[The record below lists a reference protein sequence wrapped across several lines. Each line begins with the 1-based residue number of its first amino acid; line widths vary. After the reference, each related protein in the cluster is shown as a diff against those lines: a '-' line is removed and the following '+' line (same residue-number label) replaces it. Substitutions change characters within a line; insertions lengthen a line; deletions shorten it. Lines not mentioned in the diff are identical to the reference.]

1 MSPPSLWQEI
11 VSAGSTDL
19 FLVVASIIFLT
30 AVVHALCASTIAH
43 AVKHRGPVMHFLGE
57 VEAVFGIWAVVLIA
71 TFLLW
76 PGKGWAWVAHY
87 LVTGNYN
94 LNAEVAPAN
103 KFLEPIF
110 VFVVMLMA
118 STKPVLLAA
127 QKLLGAVADWF
138 GGSTLAR
145 WWVILTLAPLLGS
158 LITEPAAMTIAAM
171 LLSAQFYALK
181 PSNRLKYATI
191 ALLFVNISVGGALTH
206 FAAPPV
212 VMVASKW
219 GWGLSAVFNQFGWS
233 AIATIVISN
242 LGYYLLFRKELTGLG
257 LVREKNT
264 DEKFSASVTLLHFI
278 FIAWTVWTLSEHQTL
293 WMLGGLL
300 VFVVMTKLTSRW
312 QSPIQWRGPSMVG
325 IFLAGLV
332 VLGGLQSWWI
342 APVLARLDAST
353 LLLASTALTSFN
365 DNAAVTYLASQVPAL
380 MQPGVVADGLRHA
393 VMAGALAGGGLTV
406 IANAP
411 NPAGQSILGG
421 HFEGGVSAL
430 QLALWALFPTAVAV
444 VCFVLI

>member
-1 MSPPSLWQEI
+1 MLAPSLWQD
-11 VSAGSTDL
+11 VLSAGRADV
-19 FLVVASIIFLT
+19 FLVVATIIFFC

-43 AVKHRGPVMHFLGE
+43 AVKHRGPVIHLLGE
-57 VEAVFGIWAVVLIA
+57 VEAVFGIWALILIA

-76 PGKGWAWVAHY
+76 PGKGWVLAVHY

-94 LNAEVAPAN
+94 INADAPPAN

-118 STKPVLLAA
+118 STKPVLQAA
-127 QKLLGAVADWF
+127 KKLLGAVANWF

-158 LITEPAAMTIAAM
+158 LITEPAAMTIAAL
-171 LLSAQFYALK
+171 LLSTQFYALK
-181 PSNRLKYATI
+181 PSNRLKYATL
-191 ALLFVNISVGGALTH
+191 ALLFVNVSVGGALTH

-219 GWGLSAVFNQFGWS
+219 GWGMSEVFNQFGW
-233 AIATIVISN
+233 AAMATIGLSN
-242 LGYYLLFRKELTGLG
+242 LGYYLLFRKELSSLG
-257 LVREKNT
+257 LVREKNS
-264 DEKFSASVTLLHFI
+264 DEKLSAPITLLHFI
-278 FIAWTVWTLSEHQTL
+278 FITWTVWTLSEHQTL
-293 WMLGGLL
+293 WMLGGLI
-300 VFVVMTKLTSRW
+300 VFVVMTKLTSQW
-312 QSPIQWRGPSMVG
+312 QSPIQWRGPMMVG

-342 APVLARLDAST
+342 APVLVRLDAST

-380 MQPGVVADGLRHA
+380 MQPGVLADGLRHA

-411 NPAGQSILGG
+411 NPAGQSILGS
-421 HFEGGVSAL
+421 HFDDGVSAL

>member
-1 MSPPSLWQEI
+1 MSAPSLWQEI
-11 VSAGSTDL
+11 LSAGTADL
-19 FLVVASIIFLT
+19 FLVTATIIFFC

-43 AVKHRGPVMHFLGE
+43 HVKHRGPMMHLLGE
-57 VEAVFGIWAVVLIA
+57 VEAVFGIWALILIT

-76 PGKGWAWVAHY
+76 PGKGWTSAAHY
-87 LVTGNYN
+87 LATGNYN
-94 LNAEVAPAN
+94 LNAETAPTN
-103 KFLEPIF
+103 QFLEPVF
-110 VFVVMLMA
+110 VFVVMVMA
-118 STKPVLLAA
+118 STKPVLLTAK
-127 QKLLGAVADWF
+127 KLMGAVANCF
-138 GGSTLAR
+138 GGSTLVR

-158 LITEPAAMTIAAM
+158 LITEPAAMTIAAL
-171 LLSAQFYALK
+171 LLSTQFYSLK
-181 PSNRLKYATI
+181 PSNRLKYATL
-191 ALLFVNISVGGALTH
+191 ALLFVNVSVGGALTH

-219 GWGLSAVFNQFGWS
+219 GWGLREVFNQFGCAAS
-233 AIATIVISN
+233 AAIGVSN
-242 LGYYLLFRKELTGLG
+242 LGYYLFFRKELASLG
-257 LVREKNT
+257 LVREASAG
-264 DEKFSASVTLLHFI
+264 EKVSALLTLLHFG
-278 FIAWTVWTLSEHQTL
+278 FMAWTVWALSQHQTIL
-293 WMLGGLL
+293 ILGGLL
-300 VFVVMTKLTSRW
+300 LFVLLVNCTPRW
-312 QSPIQWRGPSMVG
+312 QSPISWRGPSMVG

-342 APVLARLDAST
+342 SPVLVRLDAST
-353 LLLASTALTSFN
+353 LLLASTVLTSFN

-411 NPAGQSILGG
+411 NPAGQSILAG

-430 QLALWALFPTAVAV
+430 QLALWALFPTLVAV